1 MEEEDVFNPVTEE
14 DETGM
19 NIDEIQELKD
29 QLGIDEDEDQK
40 VEDEENDDDQVLY
53 EEDSPL
59 DKETYE

>member
-1 MEEEDVFNPVTEE
+1 MEEDVFNPVTEE